1 MHVQSK
7 GMGRV
12 RAPFNNKGGLNIPY
26 ALPKAK
32 NVTEHA
38 VRAAVDLYS
47 YLLLIYMMIAG

>member
-1 MHVQSK
+1 MYK
-7 GMGRV
+7 ARGWDAY
-12 RAPFNNKGGLNIPY
+12 APFNNKGGLNIPY